1 MKTLLAKLLG
11 LPASILAFYAPLFR
25 QLVVTGTGALLPL
38 ALDIVRSLAQTDKT
52 GTQKRAEAIE
62 ALRESALAQ
71 GISATESLIRFTV
84 ESAVQRIKIN
94 E

>member
-1 MKTLLAKLLG
+1 MKNLLAKLLG
-11 LPASILAFYAPLFR
+11 IPAFIWNFYGPLLR
-25 QLVVTGTGALLPL
+25 QLVVCGASALLPI
-38 ALDIVRSLAQTDKT
+38 ALEIVRSLAQSDKS

-62 ALRESALAQ
+62 ALREAALAQ
-71 GISATESLIRFTV
+71 GIKATESVIRFTV

>member
-1 MKTLLAKLLG
+1 MKNIIAKFLGITQSVWGFYGPLL
-11 LPASILAFYAPLFR
+11 R
-25 QLVVTGTGALLPL
+25 QLVVSGASALLPL
-38 ALDIVRSLAQTDKT
+38 ALEIVRSLAQTDKT

-62 ALRESALAQ
+62 SLREAALVR
-71 GISATESLIRFTV
+71 GIAATESLIRFTI

>member
-1 MKTLLAKLLG
+1 MKNLLAKLLG
-11 LPASILAFYAPLFR
+11 VPAFIWNFYGPLLR
-25 QLVVTGTGALLPL
+25 QLVVSGTSALLPI
-38 ALDIVRSLAQTDKT
+38 ALEIVRSLAQTDKS

-62 ALRESALAQ
+62 ALREAALAQ
-71 GISATESLIRFTV
+71 GIKATESVIRFTV

>member
-1 MKTLLAKLLG
+1 MKNLIAKLLG
-11 LPASILAFYAPLFR
+11 VPAFIWNFYGPLIH
-25 QLVVTGTGALLPL
+25 QLVITGSGALLPI
-38 ALDIVRSLAQTDKT
+38 ALDIVRSLAETDKT
-52 GTQKRAEAIE
+52 GAQKRTEAVNS
-62 ALRESALAQ
+62 LRKAALAQ

>member
-1 MKTLLAKLLG
+1 MKNIIAKLLG
-11 LPASILAFYAPLFR
+11 ITQSVWAFYAPLLR
-25 QLVVTGTGALLPL
+25 QLVVSGTSALLPL
-38 ALDIVRSLAQTDKT
+38 ALDIVRSLAQTDKS

-62 ALRESALAQ
+62 ALRETALAK
-71 GISATESLIRFTV
+71 GIKATESVIRFTI

>member
-11 LPASILAFYAPLFR
+11 ISQSVWNFYVPLLR
-25 QLVVTGTGALLPL
+25 QLAITGTSALLPL
-38 ALDIVRSLAQTDKT
+38 ALEIVRSLAQSDKS

-62 ALRESALAQ
+62 SLRVAAMTQ
-71 GISATESLIRFTV
+71 GIQVTESLIRFTV
-84 ESAVQRIKIN
+84 ESAVQRIKID

>member
-1 MKTLLAKLLG
+1 MKNLLAKLLG
-11 LPASILAFYAPLFR
+11 VPAFIWNFYGPLLR
-25 QLVVTGTGALLPL
+25 QLVVSGTSALLPI
-38 ALDIVRSLAQTDKT
+38 ALEIVRSLAQTDKS

-62 ALRESALAQ
+62 SLREAALAQ
-71 GISATESLIRFTV
+71 GIKATESVIHFTV

>member
-1 MKTLLAKLLG
+1 MKTLLAKFLG
-11 LPASILAFYAPLFR
+11 ITQSVWAFYGPLLR
-25 QLVVTGTGALLPL
+25 QLVISGTSALLPL
-38 ALDIVRSLAQTDKT
+38 ALDIVRSLAQTDKS

-62 ALRESALAQ
+62 ALRETALAR

>member
-1 MKTLLAKLLG
+1 MKNLLAKLLG
-11 LPASILAFYAPLFR
+11 VPAFIWNFYGPLLR
-25 QLVVTGTGALLPL
+25 QLVVSGTSALLPL

-62 ALRESALAQ
+62 ALRETALAK
-71 GISATESLIRFTV
+71 GISATESLIRFTI